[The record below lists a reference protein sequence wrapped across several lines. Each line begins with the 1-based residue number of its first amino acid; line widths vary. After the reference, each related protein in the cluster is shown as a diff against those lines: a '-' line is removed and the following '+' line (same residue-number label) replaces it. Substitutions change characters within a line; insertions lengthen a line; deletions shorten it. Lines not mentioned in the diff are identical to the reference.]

1 MGHLFGADTVD
12 LVQVGLQQT
21 WGDNDDAIFL
31 FCFDF
36 DLRFSFCI
44 HPLSVAAVAPVDVIS
59 HHGRASHGSAEYV
72 VVSRSH

>member
-31 FCFDF
+31 SLDF
-36 DLRFSFCI
+36 DLLFVLHS
-44 HPLSVAAVAPVDVIS
+44 PLSNSMS

-72 VVSRSH
+72 AVSRSH